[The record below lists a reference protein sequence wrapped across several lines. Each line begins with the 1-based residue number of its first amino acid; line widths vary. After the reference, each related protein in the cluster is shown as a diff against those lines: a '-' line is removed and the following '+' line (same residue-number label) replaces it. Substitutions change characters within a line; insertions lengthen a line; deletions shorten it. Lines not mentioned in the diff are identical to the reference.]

1 MTENRFAYAILT
13 EFEKHLPY
21 QLIGAGYRWRQE
33 DIVRPFGYPT
43 FQWLQVSRGKGIA
56 DLGHGPVPIGPG
68 NAMLIYPDEN
78 HSYRGIEDD
87 FATCWMCFGGSHI
100 EYLLQTLGMP
110 SSGIYEVTDG
120 HLLES
125 RIEEAVTL
133 LESGHSLS
141 GLEASSLVYTTLLD
155 IYKYLNK
162 GNESYRAAHDRLS
175 PVFEYIDTHY
185 SGPIGVDELADII
198 GVSTQHFCL
207 VFKKA
212 TRTRPI
218 EYINHVRVNKARTLI
233 RENHER
239 LLADIAAAVGFENE
253 SYFSYVFKKIEG
265 VSPRVFRSLGGI
277 G

>member
-1 MTENRFAYAILT
+1 MDNRFAYAILT

-21 QLIGAGYRWRQE
+21 QLAGAGYRWNQE

-43 FQWLQVSRGKGIA
+43 YQWIQVSRGEGIA
-56 DLGHGPVPIGPG
+56 DLGHGPVRIGPG
-68 NAMLIYPDEN
+68 HALLLYPDDG
-78 HSYRGIEDD
+78 HSYRGIGDE
-87 FATCWMCFGGSHI
+87 FVTCWMCFGGSHI

-110 SSGIYEVTDG
+110 ASGIYEVTDG

-133 LESGHSLS
+133 LESGHSLA
-141 GLEASSLVYTTLLD
+141 GLEASALVYTTLMD
-155 IYKYLNK
+155 IYKYLSQ
-162 GNESYRAAHDRLS
+162 GVESYRAVHDRLS
-175 PVFEYIDTHY
+175 PVFAFIEENHRR
-185 SGPIGVDELADII
+185 PIGLDELAAIL
-198 GVSTQHFCL
+198 GVSTQHFCM

-233 RENHER
+233 RRDHQR
-239 LLADIAAAVGFENE
+239 KLSDIAAEVGFENE

-265 VSPRVFRSLGGI
+265 VSPRVFRALGGT